1 MYPIQRSHIHLGE
14 IWDTIQNLLCRKI
27 TSHPV
32 TLSHWSLRMTD
43 LFAGI
48 EKGLIQTVRVF
59 VQFEPPKLPPR
70 LLKDRNI
77 AKSIYSASCAIKSVF
92 GRFITITNYSLAW
105 SCTAVVS
112 NTHVSFAA
120 DCIVQRKLPQFAW
133 DALAHASSS
142 SSTSHSITNEGKR
155 LQADVVEA
163 WVHNTPAAEKAAK
176 HLKALYEDDENH
188 IILAVASRRWF
199 LQAIIIRIDTARLTA
214 HLAIWRQRRQRP
226 TFPSSTCKKNTTKTT
241 LLLEKQKHTK
251 NKTCFCSL
259 MAHSS

>member
-1 MYPIQRSHIHLGE
+1 MVMHCS
-14 IWDTIQNLLCRKI
+14 CFK
-27 TSHPV
+27 HP
-32 TLSHWSLRMTD
+32 
-43 LFAGI
+43 
-48 EKGLIQTVRVF
+48 
-59 VQFEPPKLPPR
+59 
-70 LLKDRNI
+70 
-77 AKSIYSASCAIKSVF
+77 C
-92 GRFITITNYSLAW
+92 
-105 SCTAVVS
+105 
-112 NTHVSFAA
+112 SFAA

-241 LLLEKQKHTK
+241 LLLEKQKHQKQNVLLLLDGTLLLRLLGLP
-251 NKTCFCSL
+251 TCGSYQKEPIK
-259 MAHSS
+259 

>member
-1 MYPIQRSHIHLGE
+1 MYPIQRSHIHLSE

-112 NTHVSFAA
+112 NTHVALLPIVLFNENCLSLLGMLWLTPRLRLPLHIALLTRA
-120 DCIVQRKLPQFAW
+120 SDC
-133 DALAHASSS
+133 
-142 SSTSHSITNEGKR
+142 
-155 LQADVVEA
+155 
-163 WVHNTPAAEKAAK
+163 
-176 HLKALYEDDENH
+176 
-188 IILAVASRRWF
+188 
-199 LQAIIIRIDTARLTA
+199 RLTLWK
-214 HLAIWRQRRQRP
+214 HESTTPLRQKKLQNISKPCIKMMKITSYWR
-226 TFPSSTCKKNTTKTT
+226 
-241 LLLEKQKHTK
+241 LLQEGGFYRL
-251 NKTCFCSL
+251 L
-259 MAHSS
+259 